1 MLVQGAKQYF
11 IIIFFAAQNL
21 TGKSKMTYRILCAV
35 PFPVREEGGSIV
47 INTKFLCKASGDRD
61 CILVVV

>member
-1 MLVQGAKQYF
+1 MVVQGAKQYF
-11 IIIFFAAQNL
+11 IIIFFAAYNL

-35 PFPVREEGGSIV
+35 PLPVREGGGSIV

-61 CILVVV
+61 CSLVVV